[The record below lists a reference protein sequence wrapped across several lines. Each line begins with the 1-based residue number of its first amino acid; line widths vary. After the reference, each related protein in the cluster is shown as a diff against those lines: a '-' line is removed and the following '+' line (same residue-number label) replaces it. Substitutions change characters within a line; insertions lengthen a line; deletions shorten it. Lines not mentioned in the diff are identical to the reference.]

1 MSERELLAELA
12 RADAACAATRSELD
26 ALLRETLDLRARADE
41 IASMLAAA
49 PAERKRLSEALAAA
63 EAEAKERAEA
73 LAAADVELAAVER
86 RRDPERAAA
95 ARRSRDRAQD
105 DLTAAERRVA
115 SCLALRQEHMRAV
128 EAAEREVPEVE
139 AQAGDLAGRLRG
151 RPRLAPAGGTG
162 SRPRARRCVG
172 VGRRRAGGPR
182 GRAERGGDRAGVG
195 DPAGERARLDAAR
208 GGAGRDEHRSRRP
221 PGRARPR
228 QPVGAGAV
236 RRGAAGRR
244 GIPRASGRREGD
256 IPTVV

>member
-26 ALLRETLDLRARADE
+26 ALLRETLDLRARGEE

-73 LAAADVELAAVER
+73 LAAADAELAAVER

-115 SCLALRQEHMRAV
+115 SSLAAEQEHMRTV

-139 AQAGDLAGRLRG
+139 AHAADLAGRLRG
-151 RPRLAPAGGTG
+151 RPRLAPQAGRAPAPGLAGVSDWAGVARAALVVARSGVAAEQESVIRQANELASTLLG
-162 SRPRARRCVG
+162 EAQAATSVAVVARRV
-172 VGRRRAGGPR
+172 
-182 GRAERGGDRAGVG
+182 
-195 DPAGERARLDAAR
+195 ERAL
-208 GGAGRDEHRSRRP
+208 GSL
-221 PGRARPR
+221 
-228 QPVGAGAV
+228 
-236 RRGAAGRR
+236 
-244 GIPRASGRREGD
+244 
-256 IPTVV
+256 